1 MTEYKCKVYLIEP
14 QIGWH
19 GFSLVAAI
27 DANYA
32 NDIIRKAAGERVDII
47 GVIRMCESMM
57 LLIMFI
63 LILLD
68 LCMKEFLKMMN
79 IAELIKLVE
88 KTDWNKYHKED
99 ILDLVKE
106 HPELLDMTP
115 VQLRT
120 RARDLDWDADGY
132 MNKVNSLENEASLT
146 RDLIK
151 IIYGE

>member
-1 MTEYKCKVYLIEP
+1 MTEYKCKVYLVPP
-14 QIGWH
+14 QVGWH

-27 DANYA
+27 DAEYA
-32 NDIIRKAAGERVDII
+32 NQIIRKAAGESRYYWA
-47 GVIRMCESMM
+47 IRMCESMM

-68 LCMKEFLKMMN
+68 LCMKGFLKTMN

-88 KTDWNKYHKED
+88 KTDWNKYQKED

>member
-1 MTEYKCKVYLIEP
+1 
-14 QIGWH
+14 
-19 GFSLVAAI
+19 
-27 DANYA
+27 
-32 NDIIRKAAGERVDII
+32 
-47 GVIRMCESMM
+47 
-57 LLIMFI
+57 
-63 LILLD
+63 
-68 LCMKEFLKMMN
+68 MN

-88 KTDWNKYHKED
+88 KTDWNKYQKED

-120 RARDLDWDADGY
+120 RARDLYWEAQSIY
-132 MNKVNSLENEASLT
+132 ETVNRLESEASLT

>member
-1 MTEYKCKVYLIEP
+1 
-14 QIGWH
+14 
-19 GFSLVAAI
+19 
-27 DANYA
+27 
-32 NDIIRKAAGERVDII
+32 
-47 GVIRMCESMM
+47 
-57 LLIMFI
+57 
-63 LILLD
+63 
-68 LCMKEFLKMMN
+68 MKGFLKTMN

-88 KTDWNKYHKED
+88 KTDWNKYQKED

-120 RARDLDWDADGY
+120 RVRDLDWDADGY

>member
-1 MTEYKCKVYLIEP
+1 
-14 QIGWH
+14 
-19 GFSLVAAI
+19 
-27 DANYA
+27 
-32 NDIIRKAAGERVDII
+32 
-47 GVIRMCESMM
+47 
-57 LLIMFI
+57 
-63 LILLD
+63 
-68 LCMKEFLKMMN
+68 MN

-88 KTDWNKYHKED
+88 KTDWNKYKKED

-115 VQLRT
+115 VQLST
-120 RARDLDWDADGY
+120 RARDLDWEADGY

>member
-1 MTEYKCKVYLIEP
+1 
-14 QIGWH
+14 
-19 GFSLVAAI
+19 
-27 DANYA
+27 
-32 NDIIRKAAGERVDII
+32 
-47 GVIRMCESMM
+47 
-57 LLIMFI
+57 
-63 LILLD
+63 
-68 LCMKEFLKMMN
+68 MN

-88 KTDWNKYHKED
+88 KTNWNKYKKED

-120 RARDLDWDADGY
+120 RARDLDCEADGY

>member
-1 MTEYKCKVYLIEP
+1 
-14 QIGWH
+14 
-19 GFSLVAAI
+19 
-27 DANYA
+27 
-32 NDIIRKAAGERVDII
+32 
-47 GVIRMCESMM
+47 
-57 LLIMFI
+57 
-63 LILLD
+63 
-68 LCMKEFLKMMN
+68 MN

-88 KTDWNKYHKED
+88 KTDWNKYKKED
-99 ILDLVKE
+99 ILDLIKE

-120 RARDLDWDADGY
+120 RARDLYWEADEY

>member
-1 MTEYKCKVYLIEP
+1 M
-14 QIGWH
+14 
-19 GFSLVAAI
+19 
-27 DANYA
+27 D
-32 NDIIRKAAGERVDII
+32 
-47 GVIRMCESMM
+47 
-57 LLIMFI
+57 
-63 LILLD
+63 
-68 LCMKEFLKMMN
+68 

-88 KTDWNKYHKED
+88 KTDWNKYKKED

-120 RARDLDWDADGY
+120 RARDLNWEAQSIY
-132 MNKVNSLENEASLT
+132 ETVNRLESEASLT

>member
-1 MTEYKCKVYLIEP
+1 MTEYKCKVYVIEP

-32 NDIIRKAAGERVDII
+32 NDIIRKAAGESRYYW
-47 GVIRMCESMM
+47 VIRMCESMM
-57 LLIMFI
+57 PLIMYI

-68 LCMKEFLKMMN
+68 LCMKGFLKTMN

-106 HPELLDMTP
+106 HPDLLDMTP

-146 RDLIK
+146 RDLIE
-151 IIYGE
+151 IMYGE

>member
-1 MTEYKCKVYLIEP
+1 M
-14 QIGWH
+14 
-19 GFSLVAAI
+19 
-27 DANYA
+27 D
-32 NDIIRKAAGERVDII
+32 
-47 GVIRMCESMM
+47 
-57 LLIMFI
+57 
-63 LILLD
+63 
-68 LCMKEFLKMMN
+68 

-88 KTDWNKYHKED
+88 KTDWNKYKKED

-120 RARDLDWDADGY
+120 RVRDLNWEADGY